1 MGDCFSSF
9 TRWEEILHTLT
20 MLHLVLLL
28 SASSLA
34 TASGGV
40 GHHGQ
45 YSFGQGVCTT
55 VYDSA
60 TDTACHTEHDQA
72 CHTEHDQV
80 CNTITEQACHTEFD
94 TIVDT
99 THIEECQDIVTE
111 QCHQVSQQVHHSSG
125 VVGHNTQVVPGGVVA
140 GYGHVKR
147 EAAGG
152 TEVSR
157 ATLLGP
163 SAMLPLRGSA
173 TRGLSRM
180 PGRSLGR
187 SVSLFPGRSAT
198 LSPGRSVSPSPAR
211 SVFLSQS
218 RFLARSVTPPQL
230 VSAKGAS
237 LAGTMDTFIRL
248 LSWLL
253 SVLWL
258 LWLLL
263 VLLVLLE

>member
-1 MGDCFSSF
+1 MG
-9 TRWEEILHTLT
+9 RLLQLLHK
-20 MLHLVLLL
+20 VGRN
-28 SASSLA
+28 SKYPEDASLGPPPLCQQPA

-140 GYGHVKR
+140 GYSHVKR

-152 TEVSR
+152 YGGLCPCSQAGVPPCPQAGLCPR
-157 ATLLGP
+157 P
-163 SAMLPLRGSA
+163 PP
-173 TRGLSRM
+173 GLSSCGGEGSP
-180 PGRSLGR
+180 PGLPC
-187 SVSLFPGRSAT
+187 L
-198 LSPGRSVSPSPAR
+198 PSGGSSSDPCWPPCCTCWTCCCYSCCGCTCCCWTCSCWSCR
-211 SVFLSQS
+211 TCWWCWTSWCLLNFSFLVFVEKILMIFQ
-218 RFLARSVTPPQL
+218 
-230 VSAKGAS
+230 KKK
-237 LAGTMDTFIRL
+237 
-248 LSWLL
+248 
-253 SVLWL
+253 
-258 LWLLL
+258 
-263 VLLVLLE
+263 

>member
-99 THIEECQDIVTE
+99 THIEECQDIVAE

-152 TEVSR
+152 YGGVQGHTTGPQCHAATERQCHQRPVQNAR
-157 ATLLGP
+157 QVPREVCVPVPRQVCVPVEVRVPRQVCHDYQVEGAHQTHVGHPVAHAGP
-163 SAMLPLRGSA
+163 A
-173 TRGLSRM
+173 
-180 PGRSLGR
+180 
-187 SVSLFPGRSAT
+187 V
-198 LSPGRSVSPSPAR
+198 
-211 SVFLSQS
+211 
-218 RFLARSVTPPQL
+218 VTPAVVAP
-230 VSAKGAS
+230 
-237 LAGTMDTFIRL
+237 
-248 LSWLL
+248 
-253 SVLWL
+253 
-258 LWLLL
+258 
-263 VLLVLLE
+263 